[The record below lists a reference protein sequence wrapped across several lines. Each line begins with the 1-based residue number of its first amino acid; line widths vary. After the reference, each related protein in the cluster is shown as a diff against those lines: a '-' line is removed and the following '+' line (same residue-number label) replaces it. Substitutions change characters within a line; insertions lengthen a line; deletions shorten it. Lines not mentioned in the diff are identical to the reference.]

1 MKYFLMI
8 NLLIFLINIILT
20 YFNYKFSKLTEKVN
34 NKNWEILKKERE
46 ERKLEIEKLDNLI
59 TLLKTV
65 KIFKIIKKEKIIKKL
80 LIELKIFKKIIYK
93 IRI

>member
-1 MKYFLMI
+1 MKYFLII

-65 KIFKIIKKEKIIKKL
+65 KKSDI
-80 LIELKIFKKIIYK
+80 
-93 IRI
+93 

>member
-65 KIFKIIKKEKIIKKL
+65 KKI
-80 LIELKIFKKIIYK
+80 
-93 IRI
+93 